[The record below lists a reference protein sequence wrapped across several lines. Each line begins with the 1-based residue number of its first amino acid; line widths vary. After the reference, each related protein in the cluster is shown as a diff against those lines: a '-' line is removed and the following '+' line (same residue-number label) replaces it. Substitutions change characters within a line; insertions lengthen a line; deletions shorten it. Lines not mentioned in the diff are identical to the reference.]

1 MKIKDENRK
10 ANQTSQQISTWQSKG
25 CATKKKKNRGGEGS
39 EIMNKGA
46 ENCCNNEGLTS

>member
-1 MKIKDENRK
+1 MKIEKQIKRPNKFRLDNRRGV
-10 ANQTSQQISTWQSKG
+10 QQ
-25 CATKKKKNRGGEGS
+25 KKKKNRGGEGS